1 MFKSLTDYAVLS
13 NGVKLPCVGFG
24 TFMTPDG
31 DDTVNSV
38 RNALE
43 VGYRHID
50 TAKLYE
56 NEGSV
61 AKAIRESGIPRDEVF
76 VTSKLWNDVRGY
88 DETMAAFNRT
98 MEQLDMDVIDLYLI
112 HFPDPEEFHD
122 RFEYYLLE
130 TWRAFEDIYEAGR
143 ARAIGVSN
151 FEPQHLEVLKA
162 NCRIMPMVN
171 QIRLFPGF
179 NQTET
184 VEWCRANNIVIE
196 AHSPLGH
203 GAMLP
208 LLEPFGE
215 KYGRSAAQICLRGS
229 IQQGFVPLPKSTHRE
244 RIEQNADIF
253 DFEISE
259 EDMAAI
265 SKLPPQHPMFGRRPP
280 RK

>member
-130 TWRAFEDIYEAGR
+130 TWRAFEDIY
-143 ARAIGVSN
+143 
-151 FEPQHLEVLKA
+151 
-162 NCRIMPMVN
+162 
-171 QIRLFPGF
+171 
-179 NQTET
+179 
-184 VEWCRANNIVIE
+184 
-196 AHSPLGH
+196 
-203 GAMLP
+203 
-208 LLEPFGE
+208 
-215 KYGRSAAQICLRGS
+215 
-229 IQQGFVPLPKSTHRE
+229 
-244 RIEQNADIF
+244 
-253 DFEISE
+253 
-259 EDMAAI
+259 
-265 SKLPPQHPMFGRRPP
+265 
-280 RK
+280 